1 VYLFGAN
8 NPLIGLGLVFFA
20 FIFVNALDNSSARV
34 SYKQML
40 RFSLTITLPI
50 AFINLLLSIFQLAL

>member
-1 VYLFGAN
+1 LFGAS
-8 NPLIGLGLVFFA
+8 NPLIGLGLVLFA

-40 RFSLTITLPI
+40 RFSLGVALPI
-50 AFINLLLSIFQLAL
+50 AFINLLLSIFQQLL